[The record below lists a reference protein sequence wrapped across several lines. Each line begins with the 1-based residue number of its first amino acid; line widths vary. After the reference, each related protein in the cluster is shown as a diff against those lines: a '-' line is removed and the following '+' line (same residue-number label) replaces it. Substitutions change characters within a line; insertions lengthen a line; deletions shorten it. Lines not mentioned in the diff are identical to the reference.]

1 MRGAHVVHGAT
12 WRMPASIGNGNAFDN
27 AFGDDGAFDEDGV
40 FGETVSFDEDGAF
53 GVSPAISLLITVQ

>member
-1 MRGAHVVHGAT
+1 
-12 WRMPASIGNGNAFDN
+12 MPASIGNGNAFDN